1 MALRV
6 SIPVPSSASILVVAG
21 EWKGELEAGGKDG

>member
-6 SIPVPSSASILVVAG
+6 SIPFPSREFLVVAG